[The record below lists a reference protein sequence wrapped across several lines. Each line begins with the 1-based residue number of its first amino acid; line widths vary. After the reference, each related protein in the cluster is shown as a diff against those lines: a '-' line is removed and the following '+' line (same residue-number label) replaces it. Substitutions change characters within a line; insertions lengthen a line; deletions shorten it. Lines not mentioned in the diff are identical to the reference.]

1 MPDHSR
7 HSTHHSNN
15 HTGPGSARDEA
26 VITAEVM
33 IVGAGIVGSALA
45 CALAQAGISVAI
57 VEAQSLCSDWPSS
70 KDTIDGYDARV
81 SALTAGSQRFLQDLE
96 VWGDIESQRLS
107 PYRQMQV
114 WDADGTGSIGFDCED
129 INQPL
134 LGHIVEN
141 RITATALLR
150 KAEHSDQVRII
161 TAARLADLE
170 SLSSGYRLELEDGRV
185 LQTALLIA
193 ADGANSRVRQLAG
206 FATREWDYGHH
217 AIVTTVQTS
226 KSHQQTAWQRFMPEG
241 PLAFLP
247 LSSAD
252 GSQHFCS
259 IVWSALPAYAENLM
273 ACDDG
278 EFAAQL
284 GAAFEYRL
292 GSIEAI
298 NRRFSFPLRQRH
310 AEDYIQPGLVLVGD
324 AAHSIHPLAGQG
336 VNLGLMDAQVLAE
349 ELVRARQRE
358 LPIGDLS
365 VLQRYQ
371 RRRKA
376 ANLTMMATM
385 EGFKRLFEQ
394 PALPVRWLRNT
405 GMRWLDRAAPLKH
418 KVMKQ
423 AMGL

>member
-1 MPDHSR
+1 MPDNHR
-7 HSTHHSNN
+7 HNSNRA
-15 HTGPGSARDEA
+15 TDTDRAA

-33 IVGAGIVGSALA
+33 IVGAGIVGTALA
-45 CALAQAGISVAI
+45 CALAQSGISVAI
-57 VEAQSLCSDWPSS
+57 IEAQPLSSDWPPSS
-70 KDTIDGYDARV
+70 DTIDGYDARV
-81 SALTAGSQRFLQDLE
+81 SALTVASQHFLQALD
-96 VWGDIESQRLS
+96 VWSDIESQRLS

-114 WDADGTGSIGFDCED
+114 WDAQGTGSIGFDCEE
-129 INQPL
+129 INQPV

-150 KAEHSDQVRII
+150 KAECSEYVRII

-170 SLSSGYRLELEDGRV
+170 PLATGYRLVLEDGRI
-185 LQTALLIA
+185 LQTPLLIA
-193 ADGANSRVRQLAG
+193 ADGANSRIRQLAG
-206 FATREWDYGHH
+206 FTTREWDYGHH
-217 AIVTTVQTS
+217 AIVTTVQTENP
-226 KSHQQTAWQRFMPEG
+226 HQQTAWQRFLPEG

-259 IVWSALPAYAENLM
+259 IVWSALPGYAENLL
-273 ACDDG
+273 ACDDH
-278 EFAAQL
+278 EFAVQL
-284 GAAFEYRL
+284 GAAFEHRL
-292 GSIEAI
+292 GNIEAV
-298 NRRFSFPLRQRH
+298 NCRFSFPLRQRH
-310 AEDYIQPGLVLVGD
+310 AQDYIQPGLVLVGD

-336 VNLGLMDAQVLAE
+336 VNLGLMDVQVLAE
-349 ELVRARQRE
+349 EIVRARRRD
-358 LPIGDLS
+358 LPVGDLS

-385 EGFKRLFEQ
+385 EGFKRLFEH

-405 GMRWLDRAAPLKH
+405 GMHWLDRAAPLKR